1 MVHPDNACAPSATPL
16 QSLSSVRHWW
26 VVLLCSLVCMLDGYD
41 VLVAPV
47 SVPLLVDDWGLEAA
61 AFTPALAATVL
72 GMALGAVFLAPMG
85 DRYGR
90 KPVLLASFA
99 VVGVASLGSPLSS
112 SVLELTGFRFVT
124 GLGMGASITNALALA
139 SEVARP
145 QWRTRIT
152 ICVYS
157 MSAVGSIIGGFLAP
171 AVIEHYAWQ
180 GLYYAGGLVPLLLL
194 PLLWQGLPGSV
205 FPRQVPGAAGRP
217 LAGGV
222 LHNIFQLLALR
233 YRYTTLLL
241 WLLYFVCLFSMYVV
255 SSWLPTLMRMYGWP
269 IAESVRGIMYFSFGG
284 VVGGFV
290 IGWLVDRQ
298 HTGLALYSGF
308 VVAGAGAIGLTVAPP
323 EVLLWMTLIALI
335 GAGVIGVSYAIAA
348 LAAAIYPAELRAGGI
363 GAASAMGRLGA
374 TLAPVYGGWMI
385 AAGASAVEIFGSL
398 LLFAVVGLVAVF
410 LFSRRQWGQQP
421 FLQD

>member
-1 MVHPDNACAPSATPL
+1 MDQSQQSGGVTAPRYDN
-16 QSLSSVRHWW
+16 LSNLHHWW

-72 GMALGAVFLAPMG
+72 GMALGAVLLAPLG

-90 KPVLLASFA
+90 KPVLVASFA
-99 VVGVASLGSPLSS
+99 VVGLASLLTPLATT
-112 SVLELTGFRFVT
+112 VTGLTLFRLVT
-124 GLGMGASITNALALA
+124 GLGMGASITNALALG

-145 QWRTRIT
+145 RLRTRIT
-152 ICVYS
+152 ICIYS
-157 MSAVGSIIGGFLAP
+157 MSAVGSMIGGFVAP
-171 AVIEHYAWQ
+171 GIIEALSWP
-180 GLYYAGGLVPLLLL
+180 GLYYAGGVIPLLLL
-194 PLLWQGLPGSV
+194 PLLWLCLPGSIR
-205 FPRQVPGAAGRP
+205 PRAGSAGTAASP
-217 LAGGV
+217 SSGV
-222 LHNIFQLLALR
+222 LRSLAQLLVAR

-255 SSWLPTLMRMYGWP
+255 SSWLPTLMRMHGWP
-269 IAESVRGIMYFSFGG
+269 IADSVRAIMYFSLGG
-284 VVGGFV
+284 VIGGFV

-298 HTGLALYSGF
+298 RTSPALYGGF
-308 VVAGAGAIGLTVAPP
+308 VLAGMGAVGLTVAPP
-323 EVLLWMTLIALI
+323 DAALWMLLVAMI

-385 AAGASAVEIFGSL
+385 SIGASAVDIFGSL
-398 LLFAVVGLVAVF
+398 VAFVLVGLVAVF
-410 LFSRRQWGQQP
+410 LFSRKS
-421 FLQD
+421 LA